1 MKVIGINGSR
11 RKHWNTATLVE
22 KALEGAVS
30 AGAKT
35 EMQFLIH
42 SAN

>member
-1 MKVIGINGSR
+1 MGVNGSR

-22 KALEGAVS
+22 KTLEGAVS
-30 AGAKT
+30 AGATTK
-35 EMQFLIH
+35 MQFLIH